1 MGKFFTLC
9 ISFYLLSGCGGLTLG
24 SALLVN
30 TGSAVVGNAIWD
42 KIKKKYPEDLPDSLE
57 NISDAEKTALIQ
69 RLKEMNDKYLHLIEE
84 LEKSKQNDISTF

>member
-1 MGKFFTLC
+1 M
-9 ISFYLLSGCGGLTLG
+9 SGCGGLTLG